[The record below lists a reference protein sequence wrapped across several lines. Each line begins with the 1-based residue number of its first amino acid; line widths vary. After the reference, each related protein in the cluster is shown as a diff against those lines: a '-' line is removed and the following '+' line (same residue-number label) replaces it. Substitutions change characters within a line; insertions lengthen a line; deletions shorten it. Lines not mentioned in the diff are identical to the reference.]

1 MRPPDEERRPLDKGA
16 ATTTTSKRPGE
27 ESDLIVPPATD
38 RFGYGGPR
46 RDPTAELAIARV
58 DRERAR

>member
-1 MRPPDEERRPLDKGA
+1 MSPGNEERRPRQENGA
-16 ATTTTSKRPGE
+16 TSTRPGE
-27 ESDLIVPPATD
+27 ESSLILAARTD
-38 RFGYGGPR
+38 RFGYSGPR